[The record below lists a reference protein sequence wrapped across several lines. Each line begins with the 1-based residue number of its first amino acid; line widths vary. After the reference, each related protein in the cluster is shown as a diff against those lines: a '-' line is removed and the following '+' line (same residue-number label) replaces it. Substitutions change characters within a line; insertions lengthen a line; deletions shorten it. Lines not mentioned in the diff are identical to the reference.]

1 MVGLP
6 LRRKLPTE
14 GGPVGGSSDQ
24 QLLPPA
30 WGVLGAQSTAEIAPP
45 QGGMRQWISDLKPRA
60 QTGQIVGCRHQLA
73 GNLQRVDPGKLQ
85 IRTEGHVQ
93 AGVFSVQEPAIES
106 RVMCNNPN
114 SLQLA
119 GQGGGDLCED
129 RGPGQ
134 VLGSQ
139 AVDMTVSHRSLR
151 VDNPICGCRQA
162 GGLSTDDSEPRH
174 TRLGHWKLR
183 CAPADAVLVEQH
195 DD

>member
-1 MVGLP
+1 MG
-6 LRRKLPTE
+6 RTGCAADSRDRT
-14 GGPVGGSSDQ
+14 
-24 QLLPPA
+24 
-30 WGVLGAQSTAEIAPP
+30 T
-45 QGGMRQWISDLKPRA
+45 QGGMRQWVSDLKPRA
-60 QTGQIVGCRHQLA
+60 QTGQVVGCRHQLA

-129 RGPGQ
+129 RAPGQ

-139 AVDMTVSHRSLR
+139 AMDMTVSQQRLRS
-151 VDNPICGCRQA
+151 A
-162 GGLSTDDSEPRH
+162 GITLLDI
-174 TRLGHWKLR
+174 
-183 CAPADAVLVEQH
+183 
-195 DD
+195 

>member
-6 LRRKLPTE
+6 LRRKLLAE

-24 QLLPPA
+24 QLPPSMGRTGCA
-30 WGVLGAQSTAEIAPP
+30 AGSRDHTT
-45 QGGMRQWISDLKPRA
+45 QGGMWQWVSDLKPRA
-60 QTGQIVGCRHQLA
+60 QTGQVVECRHQLA

-93 AGVFSVQEPAIES
+93 AGVFSGQEPAIES
-106 RVMCNNPN
+106 RVMRNNPK

-139 AVDMTVSHRSLR
+139 AMDMAVSHRSLR
-151 VDNPICGCRQA
+151 VDHPICDCRQA

-174 TRLGHWKLR
+174 ARLGRWKLR
-183 CAPADAVLVEQH
+183 CAPADTVLVEQH